1 MSGAAELL
9 LIALLVAALLSV
21 LLGIITH
28 VSRKKDSSYLDTLN
42 SVVETKHSNVRRTNQ
57 PTPPHKA
64 DGPANQNSGITNV
77 QPIAAD
83 PQITADARPNP
94 QAPANT
100 RPTSED
106 DGLL

>member
-28 VSRKKDSSYLDTLN
+28 VSRKKGGSYLDTLN
-42 SVVETKHSNVRRTNQ
+42 SVVETKHSNVRPTNQ
-57 PTPPHKA
+57 STPPHTA
-64 DGPANQNSGITNV
+64 GRTTNQSSGITNV

-83 PQITADARPNP
+83 LQITADAQPNP
-94 QAPANT
+94 QTPTNT
-100 RPTSED
+100 QPTSED
-106 DGLL
+106 DGLP